1 MKNNKLLPYG
11 ILGVLGVIAI
21 WRIIAT
27 QKNKNTTTS
36 NPNPNTTPGGGN
48 AAPPPQNNYAD
59 VEKTADA
66 INFITNQTNGCSAY
80 GIDATQWCNK
90 ISQMNDD
97 QINHLVTYWNDKY
110 YNTNGQTTYGVFGL
124 DLPFGGQ
131 RTISKAIDA
140 LFCALWD
147 SIDCLTCDAK
157 TAALTKLNNR

>member
-11 ILGVLGVIAI
+11 ILGVLAAIAI

-27 QKNKNTTTS
+27 QKSKNATTS

-48 AAPPPQNNYAD
+48 TAPPQNNYAD
-59 VEKTADA
+59 VEKVGDA

-97 QINHLVTYWNDKY
+97 QINHLVTYWNNKY
-110 YNTNGQTTYGVFGL
+110 YNTNGQTTYGAFGL
-124 DLPFGGQ
+124 DIPFGGQ